1 MTTTDE
7 RSLVPLE
14 AHSEDH
20 LALPYAGAGLRIVGA
35 ILDMIVLGSIFLLFA
50 AASGFYLLTQTD
62 WGNELT
68 YTTSEEYT
76 TLAILFS
83 YFFFLPIYFFCCWWW
98 RGQTVGQMAVRVM
111 VTDRDGYHLTIW
123 QTLRRTLFLPLS
135 IVPLGIGFLPMFFDL
150 RGRTLHDILA
160 GTVVLELP

>member
-7 RSLVPLE
+7 RALVPIE
-14 AHSEDH
+14 GHSEEH

-35 ILDMIVLGSIFLLFA
+35 ALDLIVLGSIFLLFA
-50 AASGFYLLTQTD
+50 AAAGFYLLTQTD

-76 TLAILFS
+76 TLAILLS
-83 YFFFLPIYFFCCWWW
+83 YFFFVPIYFFSCWWW
-98 RGQTVGQMAVRVM
+98 RGQTVGQMATRIM

-123 QTLRRTLFLPLS
+123 QTLRRTLLLPLS
-135 IVPLGIGFLPMFFDL
+135 ILPLGIGFLPIFFDPQA
-150 RGRTLHDILA
+150 RALHDILA